1 MAKCLQNLGQSL
13 KLEPNIFIIII
24 FIKYKLATSISQE
37 VKEMKEK
44 MEKEVSQQLD
54 SRELLLN
61 QREAELTNLQVSS
74 PGPLNGQGKIHKQV
88 FQSTMFDL

>member
-1 MAKCLQNLGQSL
+1 
-13 KLEPNIFIIII
+13 
-24 FIKYKLATSISQE
+24 

-44 MEKEVSQQLD
+44 MEREVSQQLD

-74 PGPLNGQGKIHKQV
+74 AGPLTLQGKIQKQV
-88 FQSTMFDL
+88 FQSIMIDL

>member
-1 MAKCLQNLGQSL
+1 MFARFRTELEVRTQHFLNL
-13 KLEPNIFIIII
+13 F
-24 FIKYKLATSISQE
+24 FIKNKLATRILQE

-44 MEKEVSQQLD
+44 MEREVSQQLD

-74 PGPLNGQGKIHKQV
+74 
-88 FQSTMFDL
+88 D

>member
-1 MAKCLQNLGQSL
+1 MIAHYSPIL
-13 KLEPNIFIIII
+13 
-24 FIKYKLATSISQE
+24 QE

-44 MEKEVSQQLD
+44 MEREVSQQLD

-74 PGPLNGQGKIHKQV
+74 GYYCSGKDPETSFPV
-88 FQSTMFDL
+88 NNV